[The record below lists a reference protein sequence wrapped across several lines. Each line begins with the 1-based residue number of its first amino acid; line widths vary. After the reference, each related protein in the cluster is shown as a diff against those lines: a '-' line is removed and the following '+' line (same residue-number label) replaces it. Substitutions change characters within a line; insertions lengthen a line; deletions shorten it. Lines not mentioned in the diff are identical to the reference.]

1 VVNNP
6 NLSGLINS
14 GGVKMKVALYGRVST
29 SDQNPESQ
37 LVALRKLAEAL
48 GGEVVGEYVD
58 YMSGGSPVRKEF
70 LKSLADAEAH
80 KYEVLLF
87 WALDRFSREGI
98 SNTLG
103 YLKRLER
110 CGVAVKSLQES
121 WLDTRDKG
129 MSELLLAVFSWAASQ
144 ERQRISERVK
154 SGLERVKREGRK
166 LGRPLGSTDKKKR
179 SVSGYHLRYKGVP
192 KELRRLGPRKENK
205 YGV

>member
-1 VVNNP
+1 
-6 NLSGLINS
+6 
-14 GGVKMKVALYGRVST
+14 MKIALYGRVST
-29 SDQNPESQ
+29 FDQNPESQ
-37 LVALRKLAEAL
+37 LVALRKFAEAL

-70 LKSLADAEAH
+70 LRALADAEAH
-80 KYEVLLF
+80 KYQILLI

-129 MSELLLAVFSWAASQ
+129 MSELLLAVFSWVASQ
-144 ERQRISERVK
+144 ERQRISARVK
-154 SGLERVKREGRK
+154 AGLDRVVREGRK
-166 LGRPLGSTDKKKR
+166 LGRPLGSIDKKKR
-179 SVSGYHLRYKGVP
+179 SVAGYNLRYKGVP
-192 KELRRLGPRKENK
+192 KEKRKLGPRKDKEK
-205 YGV
+205 L